1 MNSEKTELDFITL
14 IGENIKKF
22 RKRKGWSQEK
32 LGIEIGLDRMQIS
45 KMEKGKNITVTTVL
59 KLSIALDVKP
69 ESIIKVKFVKSQNA
83 LEGLIDNSKPYRK
96 KHSK

>member
-1 MNSEKTELDFITL
+1 MNNEKTELDFISL

-83 LEGLIDNSKPYRK
+83 LEGLIDNSKPYRQK
-96 KHSK
+96 RS